1 VGTSILGTRV
11 VRLEDRRLLVGAA
24 RHVDELGDE
33 PLLTGALHVAFVRS
47 PLPHGIIRSID
58 TSRARSMPGIV
69 AVLVAGDL
77 GLPREVS
84 NFNRNVSR
92 SVLADDRVRYV
103 GEPVAVVVGTA
114 PALVAD
120 AVDTVELDIDPLAA
134 VVDPL
139 VALESDTLLYPELD
153 SNVAYGSV
161 AAGLPGF
168 TGDEFF
174 ADCDVVVRG
183 RFVNQ
188 RVAPCPLEVRGSAAV
203 WHDGRLHQWISTQHA
218 HGVRDQLA
226 SIHGLDASAVHV
238 VTPDVGGGFGSK
250 ITAYPEELALGAI
263 ARVVGAPVTWRETR
277 TESMLAL
284 GHGRAQIQDVVVGAR
299 RDGRILAYRLDI
311 VQDCGA
317 FADIGTVLAR
327 GTRNMSS
334 GVYAIPRIEA
344 RVRSVLTNTTP
355 IVAYRGAGRP
365 EATAAIER
373 TMDLVAHELGM
384 DPVEVRRRNLITA
397 FREPHRTA
405 IGAEYDVGDYAG
417 ALDRVLAAANYD
429 ELRREQRERR
439 ERGDDVL
446 LGIGVSVYVE
456 ITSGGTTH
464 EDARI
469 TVHPDGSATIAT
481 GTSPHGQGHHTA
493 WAMIASERTGIP
505 IERISL
511 VWGDT
516 DVVAEGLGT
525 YGSRSLQLGGSAV
538 QHTADRLVDLARE
551 HAARRLEADVEDVVC
566 DATSGTFHVRGTPS
580 VHVGWA
586 EVARSVDA
594 SRGIECER
602 RFTSGGPTF
611 PFGAHVAVVEVNKRT
626 GAVHHRRHFAC
637 DDAGTIINP
646 LLLTGQV
653 HGGIAQGTA
662 QALLEEV
669 IYDADGTPKTTNLVD
684 YAFITASE
692 MPRITT
698 VRMETP
704 TPRNPLGAKGIG
716 ESGTIGSTP
725 AVQSAVIDALSHLDV
740 RHIDMPLTPERVW
753 TAITATRPEA

>member
-1 VGTSILGTRV
+1 MGTSILGTRV
-11 VRLEDRRLLVGAA
+11 TRLEDRRLLVGAA
-24 RHVDELGDE
+24 RHVDELFDE
-33 PLLTGALHVAFVRS
+33 ALLAGALHVGFARS
-47 PLPHGIIRSID
+47 PVAHGLVRRID
-58 TSRARSMPGIV
+58 TSRARELPGIV
-69 AVLVAGDL
+69 AVLVADDL
-77 GLPREVS
+77 GLPDEVS
-84 NFNRNVSR
+84 EFNARVTR
-92 SVLADDRVRYV
+92 SVLARDRVRFV
-103 GEPVAVVVGTA
+103 GEAIVAVVGTS
-114 PALVAD
+114 PAQVAD
-120 AVDTVELDIDPLAA
+120 AIDAVDVDIDVLPAM
-134 VVDPL
+134 VDPL
-139 VALESDTLLYPELD
+139 VALDSDTLLYPELD

-226 SIHGLDASAVHV
+226 TIHRIDAAAVHV
-238 VTPDVGGGFGSK
+238 ITPDVGGGFGSK

-263 ARVVGAPVTWRETR
+263 ARVVGRPVTWRETR
-277 TESMLAL
+277 SESMLAL
-284 GHGRAQIQDVVVGAR
+284 GHGRAQIQDVVIGAR
-299 RDGRILAYRLDI
+299 RDGRVLAYRLDLI
-311 VQDCGA
+311 QDCGA
-317 FADIGTVLAR
+317 FADIGTILAR

-334 GVYAIPRIEA
+334 GVYDIARIEA

-373 TMDLVAHELGM
+373 AMDLVAAELGM
-384 DPVEVRRRNLITA
+384 DPVDVRRRNLIA
-397 FREPHRTA
+397 EFRAPHRTA
-405 IGAEYDVGDYAG
+405 IGVEYDVGNYAG
-417 ALDRVLAAANYD
+417 ALDRVLDAASYA
-429 ELRREQRERR
+429 ELRREQRSRR
-439 ERGDDVL
+439 ERNDDNL
-446 LGIGVSVYVE
+446 LGIGVSAYVE

-469 TVHPDGSATIAT
+469 TVHPDGTATIAT

-505 IERISL
+505 VDRISL

-538 QHTADRLVDLARE
+538 QHTADRLVDVARSQ
-551 HAARRLEADVEDVVC
+551 AARLLEASVDDVVC
-566 DATSGTFHVRGTPS
+566 DASSGSFHVRGTPS
-580 VHVGWA
+580 VAVTWA
-586 EVARSVDA
+586 DVARSVDDEL
-594 SRGIECER
+594 GVDCTE

-611 PFGAHVAVVEVNKRT
+611 PFGAHVAVVEVNRRT
-626 GAVHHRRHFAC
+626 GAVRHVHHFAC

-669 IYDADGTPKTTNLVD
+669 IYDADGTPRTANLVD
-684 YAFITASE
+684 YAFITAGD

-698 VRMETP
+698 VPMETP

-725 AVQSAVIDALSHLDV
+725 AVQSAVIDALAHLGV

-753 TAITATRPEA
+753 RALAATRPEA